1 MIVYY
6 KAENRKPFVQAIS
19 EFVGVKA
26 VYMKTPTYAY
36 QIAHFTVTREG
47 NLEFDDMSDR
57 KEIERLI
64 KYLAEKGFVAD
75 TLPSFNDNE
84 EVIKDSINEPH
95 SENLGLTVSMPRDK
109 VSIENLTKIL
119 ETKGELIKKALGID
133 DLPITVDDEKVSFPW
148 FTVQPN
154 ADEVKAYTH
163 FISEL
168 CKMSKEQKRINTRE
182 KAVENEKYAFRCF
195 LLRLGFIG
203 AEYKAERKLLL
214 KNLTGSSAFKKE
226 NKKNENTKQRVS

>member
-6 KAENRKPFVQAIS
+6 KAENRKPLVQAIS

-36 QIAHFTVTREG
+36 KIGHFTVTREG
-47 NLEFDDMSDR
+47 NLEFEDMSDR

-64 KYLAEKGFVAD
+64 EYLAEKGFVAD
-75 TLPSFNDNE
+75 TVPSFNDNE

-119 ETKGELIKKALGID
+119 ETKGELIKKALGVD
-133 DLPITVDDEKVSFPW
+133 DLPISLMMKRCHFLGLVFSQMLTRSRHIHTLLQSF
-148 FTVQPN
+148 
-154 ADEVKAYTH
+154 AK
-163 FISEL
+163 
-168 CKMSKEQKRINTRE
+168 
-182 KAVENEKYAFRCF
+182 
-195 LLRLGFIG
+195 
-203 AEYKAERKLLL
+203 
-214 KNLTGSSAFKKE
+214 
-226 NKKNENTKQRVS
+226 

>member
-6 KAENRKPFVQAIS
+6 KAENRKPLVQAIS

-36 QIAHFTVTREG
+36 KIAHFMVTREG

-64 KYLAEKGFVAD
+64 EYLAEKGFVAD
-75 TLPSFNDNE
+75 TMTSFNDNE

-95 SENLGLTVSMPRDK
+95 SENFGLTVSMPRDK

-119 ETKGELIKKALGID
+119 ETKGELIKKALGVD
-133 DLPITVDDEKVSFPW
+133 DLPISFDDEKVSFPW

-163 FISEL
+163 FIAEL
-168 CKMSKEQKRINTRE
+168 CKMSKGQKRINTKE
-182 KAVENEKYAFRCF
+182 KTVENEKYAFRCF

-226 NKKNENTKQRVS
+226 KNNENTKQRFS